1 MAKRLKK
8 IQLMNALD
16 RYYDTVSRF
25 KKGAQQEFYRISTL
39 KKHAISHSFLSDITS
54 VDVACYR
61 DDRLSIVNE
70 KTGKHISPN
79 TVRLEMALL
88 SNLFNIAR
96 MEWGACKLNPVD
108 GVRKPKASGGRT
120 RRLKKTEENKI
131 SRYFLSK
138 GNVEA
143 DCIFKL
149 ALETAMRQGEI
160 LSLTKDCVVL
170 TRKVIVLND
179 TKNGDQRTIPLTDVA
194 MSLIKPFMT
203 TSGNQVFSYT
213 SNGFKSA
220 WRLAM
225 IDLGIVDL
233 HFHDL
238 RHEAISRLVE
248 MGTLNLIEIA
258 SISGHRSMSML
269 KRYSHIDS
277 SKLHSK
283 INKGRKMKKVMFP
296 AYPAIV
302 RHLDDMVVVDIFDL
316 ALVVEVSNDTDD
328 WMSVAE
334 VELLRT
340 LAASYSIGIRP
351 ALPSDVHLGGDT
363 VMIAPIPQR
372 FIETC
377 RK

>member
-1 MAKRLKK
+1 M
-8 IQLMNALD
+8 
-16 RYYDTVSRF
+16 
-25 KKGAQQEFYRISTL
+25 
-39 KKHAISHSFLSDITS
+39 
-54 VDVACYR
+54 
-61 DDRLSIVNE
+61 
-70 KTGKHISPN
+70 
-79 TVRLEMALL
+79 
-88 SNLFNIAR
+88 
-96 MEWGACKLNPVD
+96 W
-108 GVRKPKASGGRT
+108 
-120 RRLKKTEENKI
+120 
-131 SRYFLSK
+131 
-138 GNVEA
+138 
-143 DCIFKL
+143 
-149 ALETAMRQGEI
+149 QGEI
-160 LSLTKDCVVL
+160 LLLTKNCVVL